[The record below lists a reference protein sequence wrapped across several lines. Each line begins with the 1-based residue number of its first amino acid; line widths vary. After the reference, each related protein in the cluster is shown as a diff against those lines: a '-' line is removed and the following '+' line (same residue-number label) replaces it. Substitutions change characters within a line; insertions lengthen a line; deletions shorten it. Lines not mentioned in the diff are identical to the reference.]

1 MTYINVTT
9 TQAEV
14 VITEENGAITTVTT
28 ASAPS
33 ILTAVT
39 EGPQG
44 PQGLQGPQGPT
55 GPQGPQ
61 GPSGSTGPLGSLSNV
76 DTTAV
81 TDGSIL
87 YYDSASSL
95 FKANTTWTTTSL
107 SDGGNF

>member
-1 MTYINVTT
+1 MTYVNVTT

-33 ILTAVT
+33 VLTAVT

-44 PQGLQGPQGPT
+44 PQGPAGPIV
-55 GPQGPQ
+55 
-61 GPSGSTGPLGSLSNV
+61 PLGSLSNV
-76 DTTAV
+76 DTSAV
-81 TDGSIL
+81 TDGSVL
-87 YYDSASSL
+87 YYDSASTT
-95 FKANTTWTTTSL
+95 FKANTIWTTSTL